1 MSADVSSASSAA
13 GSGADWNACWA
24 IAAWSGTA
32 AAAGAE
38 ATTPPDIPTA
48 NVGLVMLSASRTAAV
63 VPTAGKEALEL
74 YVGKRATTFSTGS
87 P

>member
-1 MSADVSSASSAA
+1 MSGMSADVSSAS
-13 GSGADWNACWA
+13 SGADWNACWA

-32 AAAGAE
+32 AATGAE

-63 VPTAGKEALEL
+63 VPTAGKEASKL